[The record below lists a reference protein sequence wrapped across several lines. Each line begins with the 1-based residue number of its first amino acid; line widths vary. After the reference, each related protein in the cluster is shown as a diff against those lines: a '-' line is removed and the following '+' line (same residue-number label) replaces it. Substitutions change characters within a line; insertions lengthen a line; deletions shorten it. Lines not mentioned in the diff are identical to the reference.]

1 MITSLHSSTPS
12 SDERGRSHVQAPSPR
27 AVDLRLSLVRGP
39 ARLPLRP
46 EAAAPSAE
54 LDARAILDVARAS
67 AHLPGAFLAG
77 GGDPLGRDDL
87 PTLLRDLAALRPEK
101 LGLCTTGAGIT
112 SAVVEELRAAGVR
125 RLSVPFHCARRDAHD
140 WLVGEPGA
148 LKTALRAIRTC
159 VDAEMPVE
167 AEVVVTRPTMPHLAE
182 TIDVLTRVGVRT
194 ISLRRLTAVDVEA
207 RELVLLAPRLS
218 LLADDLEGAATI
230 ALQRKV
236 RLVIRDFPVCVA
248 PRLQKLF
255 ARSDAELW
263 LTTDGV
269 VPARVAGGPGCPQC
283 PGAPRC
289 AGAPADYV
297 ARFGWEELADPA
309 PIAARVQ
316 ENVAAQQSVPS
327 SGTMVFAWRGPRR
340 VRCDGCGD
348 GHPTASE
355 HASPESTRVVR
366 SRLVEA
372 SRFRPA
378 KLQLVGAELLAH
390 PNAAAL
396 LYDAVRLFPH
406 VECAGEG
413 SAIVKWS
420 DLDLRRLKDLRRID
434 VAFYGPDAASH
445 DAHCGIAG
453 SFAATLRG
461 VEHLREKT
469 AIPVGAYAILH
480 DARAIPRFVEAWSR
494 GELPG
499 EPRFRLAA
507 DGAALDDIVEHVR
520 RMPAGAARSALVAVL
535 PRCLCTEA
543 RLDLDEITT
552 GESDER
558 GSARFGVAFG
568 RRVDYA
574 PRGSDPIGAF
584 SSCGDDGNAC
594 TVMGCPGTAIGWQ
607 RNARSERWMQDS

>member
-1 MITSLHSSTPS
+1 
-12 SDERGRSHVQAPSPR
+12 
-27 AVDLRLSLVRGP
+27 
-39 ARLPLRP
+39 LRP
-46 EAAAPSAE
+46 EAAATSAE
-54 LDARAILDVARAS
+54 LAAREILEVARAC
-67 AHLPGAFLAG
+67 AGRPGAFLVG
-77 GGDPLGRDDL
+77 GGEPLDRADL
-87 PTLLRDLAALRPEK
+87 RTLLRDLAELRPER
-101 LGLCTTGAGIT
+101 LGVCTTGAGIT
-112 SAVVEELRAAGVR
+112 SGVVEELRSAGVQ

-140 WLVGEPGA
+140 WLVGQPGA

-207 RELVLLAPRLS
+207 HELVLLAPRFS
-218 LLADDLEGAATI
+218 LLADDLERAATI

-269 VPARVAGGPGCPQC
+269 VSARVPGGPGCPGC

-309 PIAARVQ
+309 PIAERVQ

-348 GHPTASE
+348 GHTAVD
-355 HASPESTRVVR
+355 HAGPESTRVVR

-378 KLQLVGAELLAH
+378 TLQLVGAELLAH
-390 PNAAAL
+390 PHAAAL

-420 DLDLRRLKDLRRID
+420 DVDLRRLKDLRRVD

-469 AIPVGAYAILH
+469 AVPVGGYAILH
-480 DARAIPRFVEAWSR
+480 DARPIPRFVEAWSR

-507 DGAALDDIVEHVR
+507 DGAALDDIVECVR
-520 RMPAGAARSALVAVL
+520 RMPAGAARSALAAVL
-535 PRCLCTEA
+535 PRCMYTEA
-543 RLDLDEITT
+543 RLDLDDLTAE
-552 GESDER
+552 DPDA
-558 GSARFGVAFG
+558 SARARFSVAFG

-584 SSCGDDGNAC
+584 TSCGDDGNAC

>member
-1 MITSLHSSTPS
+1 VITSLHSSTPS
-12 SDERGRSHVQAPSPR
+12 TDDRGRSRVQASSPR
-27 AVDLRLSLVRGP
+27 AVDLRLALIRGP
-39 ARLPLRP
+39 ARLPLR
-46 EAAAPSAE
+46 ADATGSSAE
-54 LDARAILDVARAS
+54 LAAREILDVARAC
-67 AHLPGAFLAG
+67 ADRPGAFLLG
-77 GGDPLGRDDL
+77 GGDPLARGDL
-87 PTLLRDLAALRPEK
+87 PALLRDLVALRPEK
-101 LGLCTTGAGIT
+101 LGLCTAGAGVT
-112 SAVVEELRAAGVR
+112 SAAVEELRSAGVR

-140 WLVGEPGA
+140 WLVGQPGA

-159 VDAEMPVE
+159 VDGDMPVE

-194 ISLRRLTAVDVEA
+194 ISLRRLTAVDVES

-218 LLADDLEGAATI
+218 LLADDLERAATI

-255 ARSDAELW
+255 ARADAELW
-263 LTTDGV
+263 LTTEGV
-269 VPARVAGGPGCPQC
+269 VPARAASGPGCPEC

-297 ARFGWEELADPA
+297 ARFGWEEFADPA

-348 GHPTASE
+348 GHATAGE
-355 HASPESTRVVR
+355 HAGPESTRVVR
-366 SRLVEA
+366 ARLVEA

-396 LYDAVRLFPH
+396 LYDAVRLFAH

-420 DLDLRRLKDLRRID
+420 DVDLRRLKDLRRID

-480 DARAIPRFVEAWSR
+480 DARAIPRFVEAWGR

-507 DGAALDDIVEHVR
+507 DGAALEDVVEHVR
-520 RMPAGAARSALVAVL
+520 RMPASAARSALVAVL

-543 RLDLDEITT
+543 RLDLDDRTA
-552 GESDER
+552 GEADES
-558 GSARFGVAFG
+558 GTARFSVAFG
-568 RRVDYA
+568 RRVAYA
-574 PRGSDPIGAF
+574 PRGSDPIGGFA
-584 SSCGDDGNAC
+584 SCGDDGNAC
-594 TVMGCPGTAIGWQ
+594 TVTGCPGTAIGWQ